1 MGYVGDMPLKNTVDS
16 QLRNKK
22 GNLYKKPCSFTGV
35 YYSKRK
41 RVGIPMI
48 KIAIFYQKE
57 SKLLDDIRKEACQSD
72 NVYAIYEY
80 STIDA
85 FRKANE
91 ESPMDIVFVEDTTDN
106 CGLAVARYIRE
117 KEQRTSF
124 YFFGKSAN
132 RAFYGYEY
140 RTAYYLTE
148 KEQVE
153 SLNIY
158 QHFFKKYFPRKTIFL
173 FDQGMD
179 SAWAMCLSEV
189 VYIDLRTGD
198 IYTEKG
204 EKKSGYILTE
214 KVLETIRKNPTFLN
228 VSGEYLVNQDFI
240 IGVVGLIIH
249 LYQNKRILCKE
260 KEIDTLKAFLW
271 NMGQK
276 EIL

>member
-1 MGYVGDMPLKNTVDS
+1 
-16 QLRNKK
+16 
-22 GNLYKKPCSFTGV
+22 
-35 YYSKRK
+35 
-41 RVGIPMI
+41 MI

-214 KVLETIRKNPTFLN
+214 KVLETIRKKTSFLN
-228 VSGEYLVNQDFI
+228 VSEEYLVNQDFI
-240 IGVVGLIIH
+240 IDVTGQMIY
-249 LYQNKRILCKE
+249 LYQNKSILCKE
-260 KEIDTLKAFLW
+260 KERDTIKEFLW

-276 EIL
+276 ELL

>member
-22 GNLYKKPCSFTGV
+22 GNLYKNHCSFTGV

-41 RVGIPMI
+41 GWEYHD
-48 KIAIFYQKE
+48 KIADILPKR

-148 KEQVE
+148 K
-153 SLNIY
+153 N
-158 QHFFKKYFPRKTIFL
+158 K
-173 FDQGMD
+173 
-179 SAWAMCLSEV
+179 W
-189 VYIDLRTGD
+189 
-198 IYTEKG
+198 
-204 EKKSGYILTE
+204 
-214 KVLETIRKNPTFLN
+214 KV
-228 VSGEYLVNQDFI
+228 
-240 IGVVGLIIH
+240 
-249 LYQNKRILCKE
+249 
-260 KEIDTLKAFLW
+260 
-271 NMGQK
+271 
-276 EIL
+276 